1 MTTSTHELDDPDDL
15 DALIDAGEV
24 AAILGLAH
32 RNSVSTYR
40 SRYADFPAGRPAPGG
55 GRTRVWTRGEI
66 IAWHRGFQA
75 RKAAS
80 DDQPHARLED
90 LVSAT
95 VRLLL
100 GSPGGDVSIRQ
111 IASEAGVTHSDLYRY
126 TTSKE
131 QLLDLAIDRIERSMQ
146 LAVAPTYETF
156 RDNLPLLLERTR
168 AAAGAMRV
176 LTDRALQGK
185 LGPPHDQLPL
195 TMVARLIAEHS
206 EAEGLSSSVDPRVLA
221 TCLTALVWGVH
232 VLEPRWLEALELEE
246 IPYDQVA
253 TIMRAMLDAGQ

>member
-1 MTTSTHELDDPDDL
+1 MSTQDLDDPDDL

-66 IAWHRGFQA
+66 IAWHRDFQA

-146 LAVAPTYETF
+146 LAIAPTYETF
-156 RDNLPLLLERTR
+156 RDSLPLLLEKTR

-185 LGPPHDQLPL
+185 LGPPARPVAPHA
-195 TMVARLIAEHS
+195 MVARLIAEHS

-221 TCLTALVWGVH
+221 TCLTALVWGLH
-232 VLEPRWLEALELEE
+232 VLEPRWLESLDLEE